1 MKTNRHVRALFGLT
15 SALVLT
21 ASVACNSG
29 PVAEAPGITAA
40 KSDIPKIDF
49 EKYTLPNGLDVILSE
64 DHRLPLV
71 AVNLWYHVGPANEE
85 VGRTGFAHLFEHM
98 MFQASKHV
106 PADTY
111 FKTVEG
117 AGGSNINGTTD
128 FDRTNYFETM
138 PANQLELALWLES
151 DRMGYLLDV
160 VDQSSFA
167 NQQDVVRN
175 ERRQSVENQPYGVV
189 EETMFHTLFPK
200 THPYYADVIG
210 SHADIQAA
218 KLDDVKNFFKTYYAP
233 NNASLAIV
241 GDIDK
246 AAVKALVEKYFGPFK
261 KGGAVPKPSAETP
274 KITAERRAV
283 VKDRVELP
291 KVYMAWI
298 TPPFFKPGDADA
310 DVAATI
316 LGGGKSSRLYKSLV
330 YDKQIAQT
338 VTAQQ
343 YSLMLGSVF
352 SIEATARP
360 GHTAEEIEK
369 AIDEQVAKLRDS
381 GPEANEVERARNVIE
396 TRIVE
401 GLENLGG
408 FGGIADRLNT
418 YNHYLSDPG
427 YLPKDIQRYR
437 DTTPATV
444 KAFAQEQLAPT
455 ARVVVYGVPGQPD
468 LGAPVATPAK
478 QKVAAGV
485 GAESINTDEAWRK
498 DPPKAAEAR
507 ALQVPVPKSFVLA
520 NGLTVLVNE
529 RPNLPVV
536 SERLVVRTGSGANPA
551 DKPGLANFT
560 AEMLDEGAGSRS
572 ALQIADQVAQ
582 LGGSLQTSSSMDAS
596 QASAGSLK
604 RTFPDM
610 LALLGDVVRH
620 PNFPQEEVER
630 QRASRMASL
639 VQQREDPNRV
649 ASAVMYSALYG
660 PANPYGYTEIGT
672 EPSNK
677 AMSRDDLQKFWSQ
690 NFVPNNAALIVSGQ
704 ITVDEL
710 KPMVENVFGDWA
722 KGTPTQAVP
731 GDATTAKAKL
741 VLVDKPGAPQT
752 QLRVASIGVARNTP
766 DYEPIV
772 VMNEILGGLFSSRI
786 NLNLR
791 EEHGYTYGASSQFVF
806 RRAPGP
812 FLVGTGVRTDVTG
825 PAVSEIMKELKR
837 IRDSDVSQDELALS
851 KDSLVRSLPA
861 DFETSGSMNATT
873 ANTFIYDLGFDYYAR
888 LAPRLSAVTVEQ
900 VRGVAQKYVVPEKLV
915 VVAVGDRA
923 KVGPALGRLN
933 LGATETWNADATP
946 GSQPKST
953 SAR

>member
-873 ANTFIYDLGFDYYAR
+873 ANTFIYDLGFDYYAK